1 MSDREHRDGPAPRGP
16 ATKAVEIVV
25 AALILAAGAVVV
37 YDSHRIGAGWA
48 SDGPQAGYFPFYIG
62 LLICLASGWI
72 LLQAI
77 FTRHSSPSVF
87 VSLRKLRLVL
97 AVLLPAIGFVVA
109 VYFIGLYVSAALFI
123 AAFMRWQGRFS
134 AMRILPVSL
143 AVPIL
148 LFLMFEIWFLVPLP
162 KGPVEAL
169 FGY

>member
-1 MSDREHRDGPAPRGP
+1 MPDSEHRDGSAHRGP

-25 AALILAAGAVVV
+25 AALIFAAGVVVV

-48 SDGPQAGYFPFYIG
+48 SDGPEAGYFPFYIG
-62 LLICLASGWI
+62 LLICVASGWI
-72 LLQAI
+72 LVQTMLA
-77 FTRHSSPSVF
+77 RHSSPVVF

-97 AVLLPAIGFVVA
+97 AVLLPAVGFVAA

-134 AMRILPVSL
+134 ATRILPVSL
-143 AVPIL
+143 VVPIL
-148 LFLMFEIWFLVPLP
+148 LFFMFEIWFLVPLP

>member
-1 MSDREHRDGPAPRGP
+1 MSDSEHRDGPAPRGP
-16 ATKAVEIVV
+16 ATKAVEIIV
-25 AALILAAGAVVV
+25 AVLIFAAGAVVI

-62 LLICLASGWI
+62 LLICLASAWI
-72 LLQAI
+72 LLQALV
-77 FTRHSSPSVF
+77 TRHSSPSVF

-134 AMRILPVSL
+134 ATRILPVSL

-148 LFLMFEIWFLVPLP
+148 LFLMFEVWFLVPLP